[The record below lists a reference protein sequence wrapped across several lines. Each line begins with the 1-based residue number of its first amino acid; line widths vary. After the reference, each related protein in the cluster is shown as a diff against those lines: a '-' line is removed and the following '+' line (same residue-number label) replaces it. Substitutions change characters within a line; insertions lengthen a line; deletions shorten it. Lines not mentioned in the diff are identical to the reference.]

1 MLSARRAT
9 GRVILSTRRV
19 AGVVVAV
26 LTAIGLS
33 LVGERGSGFN
43 MFTKKKRVLNN
54 HFSSAA
60 NLSESC
66 KTVSSRV
73 TTFSCITC

>member
-9 GRVILSTRRV
+9 GRVILSTSRV

-43 MFTKKKRVLNN
+43 MFAKKETGFK
-54 HFSSAA
+54 
-60 NLSESC
+60 
-66 KTVSSRV
+66 
-73 TTFSCITC
+73 